1 MTGFSAVV
9 LAASLAAGSGEFDRA
24 AAEGA
29 ARIAIAS
36 IKERILKTAR
46 ASDDLKK
53 AMLDEPMSAVKRSD
67 AENLCRDI
75 YLKASAEELAREA
88 GIVFA
93 RLAAGRRTEDA
104 FPSGL
109 VATASVLSEND
120 MEVISR
126 GPFKKA
132 FSRAR
137 EEACKEQAEGLALE
151 IRPSMT
157 EADNDDDTALGIS
170 LARRIAA
177 SQSRP
182 VFEENFKYISE
193 KMVKP
198 IIADARKEK
207 KRQAEYVRRVRSDS
221 LAPSA
226 LSADIASKLAAN
238 VADRAAKAPNPAMA
252 WGVFPS
258 VTNVTLRN
266 NVERRIDR
274 HYETLVVETPLGV
287 TGESIAGQILSDI
300 RAHAKPA
307 DSERIVVT
315 TVSAKL
321 LTDALVAAVKAA
333 PENERAELTEHLKGR
348 MTAKGIVKAAGGR
361 IASDVTPLWRKARAA
376 VVENEFGEVWPELHA
391 RTWYPP
397 AETADEI
404 SARSDYAEALKAW
417 RRIPALA
424 PLADGRV
431 SLEETAEKADAGV
444 AAAFELARAAIAAQS
459 SIVENEMPGVLR
471 ESIARKDSFWS
482 KTPDLK
488 EIVAMLTA
496 ATEKR
501 WEQTKGVTLW
511 PVAGTAP
518 SNAEEQHAALFPS
531 VRRKIEFIARIILEE
546 MEKDPQEREKPP
558 EPKPPEPVQ
567 SEDESKEE
575 LCKITF
581 EVKGSSVT
589 VKAEKGGEI
598 IAERTGKATAAG
610 FENAVREVGAIVGRK
625 VLLLK

>member
-9 LAASLAAGSGEFDRA
+9 LAVSLAAGSGEFDRA

-29 ARIAIAS
+29 ARIALSS

-46 ASDDLKK
+46 ASDDLKA
-53 AMLDEPMSAVKRSD
+53 AMLAEPVRAVKRSD

-75 YLKASAEELAREA
+75 YLKASAEELRREVET
-88 GIVFA
+88 VFT
-93 RLAAGRRTEDA
+93 RLAAGRRVEDA

-109 VATASVLSEND
+109 VATASVFTEKDLQT
-120 MEVISR
+120 ISR

-137 EEACKEQAEGLALE
+137 KAACEEQAEGLALE

-193 KMVKP
+193 TMVKP

-238 VADRAAKAPNPAMA
+238 VAERAAKATNPAMA

-287 TGESIAGQILSDI
+287 TGESIAGQILSDVQ
-300 RAHAKPA
+300 AHRKPA

-315 TVSAKL
+315 AVSAKL

-333 PENERAELTEHLKGR
+333 PEKERAELTEYLKGR
-348 MTAKGIVKAAGGR
+348 MTAKGVVKAATSR
-361 IASDVTPLWRKARAA
+361 ISSDVTPLWRKAREA
-376 VVENEFGEVWPELHA
+376 VVENEFGEVWPELLA
-391 RTWYPP
+391 RTWYPSP
-397 AETADEI
+397 ETADEI
-404 SARSDYAEALKAW
+404 SARSDYAEAVKMW

-424 PLADGRV
+424 PLVDGRV
-431 SLEETAEKADAGV
+431 SLEETAAKADAGV

-459 SIVENEMPGVLR
+459 SIVENEMPGVLK

-518 SNAEEQHAALFPS
+518 DNADEQHAGLFPS
-531 VRRKIEFIARIILEE
+531 VRRKIEFIARMILEE
-546 MEKDPQEREKPP
+546 MEKEPEEREKPQ
-558 EPKPPEPVQ
+558 EPKPPEPTP
-567 SEDESKEE
+567 SDEEPKEE

-581 EVKGSSVT
+581 KVT
-589 VKAEKGGEI
+589 GATVSVKAEKGSRV
-598 IAERTGKATAAG
+598 IAERTEKATAAG
-610 FENAVREVGAIVGRK
+610 FEKAVREVGAIVGRE